1 MYLNNATISKWELNG
16 KSYVNSKKRFLKDL
30 LETHRFSVQT
40 VLGTKLATGGNVT
53 FMENNGWVIAHVD
66 IRFALLSDTLFS
78 GLTVSILN
86 NNQEIMSSYTDA
98 NISICGNHDIDA
110 DLYFVVGSFYPYNSN
125 KDNLPE
131 SFFRSSLSQMLPR
144 LDYSKLPDAVGG
156 GDGDEEG
163 GDDSGEIDDN
173 AVLVSL
179 PFAVSNGFDEQDGF
193 VVYKTN
199 EKATLR
205 VYMDKA
211 DWDSIKSKTDADFY
225 YGNIMAHGDGDTFD
239 ITINIVNSEG
249 GDPVAAIKMPGSQSD
264 DDYGK
269 NDLCSKSATLGIYE
283 SGSWSYSE
291 EYQVTVKFFVGNTEI
306 KSKSYV
312 PIRSSGDSGVFCVY
326 DPDDREET
334 GLNYQSSN
342 VALSDGSSIYY
353 KLSVF
358 TLSGLIK
365 DRFDEIQTWKA
376 GVSVD
381 DGQFNIVISDTYDD
395 FTINGSS
402 IRSDNLTLNDTYY
415 VNDTRFQP
423 GAFVKLQ
430 TFNEDGSIR
439 NEESLISESTE
450 FSFTKIV

>member
-1 MYLNNATISKWELNG
+1 MYLNNAIISKWELNG

-66 IRFALLSDTLFS
+66 IRFALSSDTLFS

-156 GDGDEEG
+156 GDGDEG

-173 AVLVSL
+173 TVLVSL
-179 PFAVSNGFDEQDGF
+179 PFAVSNGFEIPDGT

-199 EKATLR
+199 ERATLR
-205 VYMDKA
+205 VYMDTA
-211 DWDSIKSKTDADFY
+211 NWDVVKSKIDTDFY
-225 YGNIMAHGDGDTFD
+225 YCKIEPLGQGDLFD
-239 ITINIVNSEG
+239 ITIYVADENN
-249 GDPVAAIKMPGSQSD
+249 DPVAEIRMPGSQLD
-264 DDYGK
+264 DDFGK
-269 NDLCSKSATLGIYE
+269 NDLCSKNVTLGIYKP
-283 SGSWSYSE
+283 GLDTYQE
-291 EYQVTVKFFVGNTEI
+291 EYPATVKFFVGNTEI
-306 KSKSYV
+306 ESKSYV
-312 PIRSSGDSGVFCVY
+312 PRMLNEVNILCVY
-326 DPDDREET
+326 ERDNQPEVS
-334 GLNYQSSN
+334 LNYKSSN
-342 VALSDGSSIYY
+342 VGLSDGSSIYY
-353 KLSVF
+353 RLGVF
-358 TLSGLIK
+358 TMSSSIK
-365 DRFDEIQTWKA
+365 DRIDEVQSWNA
-376 GVSVD
+376 NVNVLYD
-381 DGQFNIVISDTYDD
+381 RQFEIAISDTHGD
-395 FTINGSS
+395 FTINGLS
-402 IRSDNLTLNDTYY
+402 IYSDNLTLDDTYY
-415 VNDTRFQP
+415 VTDIRFQP

-430 TFNEDGSIR
+430 TFNEDGSVR

>member
-1 MYLNNATISKWELNG
+1 MYLNNAIISKWELNG

-30 LETHRFSVQT
+30 LDTHRFSVQT

-66 IRFALLSDTLFS
+66 IRFALSSDTIFS

-86 NNQEIMSSYTDA
+86 NHQEIMSSYTDA
-98 NISICGNHDIDA
+98 NISVCGNHDIDA
-110 DLYFVVGSFYPYNSN
+110 DLYFVVGSFYPYNGS

-156 GDGDEEG
+156 GDSDDEG
-163 GDDSGEIDDN
+163 GDEGGEIDDD

-179 PFAVSNGFDEQDGF
+179 PFAVSNGFHEEDGF
-193 VVYKTN
+193 TVYETN

-205 VYMDKA
+205 VYMDTA
-211 DWDSIKSKTDADFY
+211 NWNTIKSNIDADFY
-225 YGNIMAHGDGDTFD
+225 YGNIMSRGDGDTFD

-249 GDPVAAIKMPGSQSD
+249 GDPVAAIKMLGSQLD
-264 DDYGK
+264 DDFGK
-269 NDLCSKSATLGIYE
+269 NDLCSKSTTLGIYA

-291 EYQVTVKFFVGNTEI
+291 EYPVTVKFFVGKTEI
-306 KSKSYV
+306 ESKSYV
-312 PIRSSGDSGVFCVY
+312 PIRSSGDSGVLCVY
-326 DPDDREET
+326 DPDDIEDT

-342 VALSDGSSIYY
+342 VSLSDGSSIYY

-358 TLSGLIK
+358 TLSGLTK
-365 DRFDEIQTWKA
+365 GRLDEVQAWNGRASIA
-376 GVSVD
+376 D
-381 DGQFNIVISDTYDD
+381 DKFNVVISDTYDE
-395 FTINGSS
+395 FIFNGSS
-402 IRSDNLTLNDTYY
+402 IQSNSLTLDGTYY
-415 VNDTRFQP
+415 VNDMRSQP

-439 NEESLISESTE
+439 TEESLISESTE